1 MDKHGNPPTCEVEN
15 VHADV
20 VQRLIPLMDGL
31 DGVGEIMSIFA
42 DDTRFKILVALTH
55 SELCVCDVGAIV
67 HASSAAVSYHLR
79 NLYRV
84 GVVKYRRDGKLVY
97 YRLADARIASLI
109 KTVAAF
115 TAYMRPNGHD
125 DRAPTQLPATL

>member
-1 MDKHGNPPTCEVEN
+1 MDKRGNPPVCEVES

-20 VQRLIPLMDGL
+20 VQRLTPLMGGL

-42 DDTRFKILVALTH
+42 DDTRFKILVALTQ

-67 HASSAAVSYHLR
+67 QASSATVSYHLR

-97 YRLADARIASLI
+97 YRLADERTAGLI
-109 KTVAAF
+109 ETVLAF
-115 TAYMRPNGHD
+115 TAHD
-125 DRAPTQLPATL
+125 VPDEAQ

>member
-1 MDKHGNPPTCEVEN
+1 MGRQSNPPVCEVES

-42 DDTRFKILVALTH
+42 DDTRFKILLALSQ

-67 HASSAAVSYHLR
+67 QASSAAVSYHLR

-97 YRLADARIASLI
+97 YSLADDRTVGLI
-109 KTVAAF
+109 ETVAAF
-115 TAYMRPNGHD
+115 ASRSQGEE
-125 DRAPTQLPATL
+125 AP